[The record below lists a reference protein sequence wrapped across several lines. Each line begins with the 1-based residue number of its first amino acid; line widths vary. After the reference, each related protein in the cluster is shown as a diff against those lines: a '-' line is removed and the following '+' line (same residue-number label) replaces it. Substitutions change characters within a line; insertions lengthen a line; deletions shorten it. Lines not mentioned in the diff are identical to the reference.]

1 MPVRSNIVGIAS
13 PEALEKALRAAYYLA
28 DDAIATASYLALA
41 LGKPLLLEG
50 APGVGKTEAAKA
62 IAAVLGRKLIRLQCY
77 EGIDASAA
85 LYEWN
90 YPRQMLA
97 IRQAGEES
105 IDIYGEAF
113 LIERPMLAALRA
125 PDSTVLLIDEIDR
138 ADQEFEAFLLEFL
151 SDFQISIPERGTL
164 RAAEHPVVVLT
175 SNRTRDLHEA
185 LRRRCVYHWIDYPT
199 EDREA
204 RIVMMR
210 ASSVAEF
217 DRARGRRR
225 RRQAAARTAQQGPRG
240 RRGGRLGGSRDV
252 ASPGRRALARRV
264 QTIDWRCAQ
273 GRGGSS
279 LHLPPARRADCGGR
293 GVSDEL
299 ALPSTISVFI
309 SFVALLRAN
318 GFAVAPEQTTAF
330 LAAIELLGPR
340 SLEHIRKA
348 GLATLAPP
356 PERRATYDRLF
367 DLHFR
372 GNEAIERADGE
383 DEEVVRLQEDG
394 RGEDEPPL
402 ADEANASGLA
412 AARAEA
418 LVERSFARDTT
429 IDALRRLSREAAAR
443 LPRRRGHR
451 RRCARRGPFADLR
464 RTLRESVRNDGE
476 VLRLGRLRRRARPR
490 RILLLIDVS
499 GSMKARTAENMKLA
513 HALSQATRNVEVFTF
528 GTRLTRV
535 TRALRLKRRE
545 QALNAA
551 AHLVSDWDG
560 GTRIGDALQAFLAV
574 PRFGSYARGAA
585 VVVISDGLE
594 RGDPV
599 ALRDAVAKLSRRAW
613 RVSWLTPLATAPGFQ
628 PQTEA
633 LIAIRRFVD
642 DLVGGGTSAAV
653 VSHLL
658 SLGSRRAA

>member
-1 MPVRSNIVGIAS
+1 MAVRGNIVGIDS
-13 PEALEKALRAAYYLA
+13 PEALERALRTAYYLA
-28 DDAIATASYLALA
+28 DEGLATAAYLGLA

-62 IAAVLGRKLIRLQCY
+62 IAAVLGRRLIRLQCY

-105 IDIYGEAF
+105 IDIYGETF
-113 LIERPMLAALRA
+113 LIERPMLASLRA

-151 SDFQISIPERGTL
+151 SDFQISIPERGTV
-164 RAAEHPVVVLT
+164 RAAERPVVVLT

-185 LRRRCVYHWIDYPT
+185 LRRRCVYHWIDYP
-199 EDREA
+199 DR
-204 RIVMMR
+204 
-210 ASSVAEF
+210 
-217 DRARGRRR
+217 RARGAHRDDAGLKRRRIDRARRR
-225 RRQAAARTAQQGPRG
+225 RRGREAAARAAEQGAGHCGSRG
-240 RRGGRLGGSRDV
+240 LGGSGHAAAR
-252 ASPGRRALARRV
+252 ARRAVAGCLQALDRRG
-264 QTIDWRCAQ
+264 AE
-273 GRGGSS
+273 GRGGSH
-279 LHLPPARRADCGGR
+279 LHLRKARRPDCGGCR
-293 GVSDEL
+293 VSDEQP
-299 ALPSTISVFI
+299 LPRAARAFV
-309 SFVALLRAN
+309 SFAALLRVN

-340 SLEHIRKA
+340 SMEDIRLA

-367 DLHFR
+367 DIHFI
-372 GNEAIERADGE
+372 GSEAIDQAGAE
-383 DEEVVRLQEDG
+383 DEEVVRLQEEG
-394 RGEDEPPL
+394 RGEDETL
-402 ADEANASGLA
+402 LVDEANESGLA
-412 AARAEA
+412 AARSEA
-418 LVERSFARDTT
+418 LVERRFAASATG
-429 IDALRRLSREAAAR
+429 DALRRLAREAPAR

-451 RRCARRGPFADLR
+451 RMRARRGPWADLR

-476 VLRLGRLRRRARPR
+476 VLRLGRLKRRARPR
-490 RILLLIDVS
+490 KVLLLIDVS
-499 GSMKARTAENMKLA
+499 GSMKGRTDDNMKLA
-513 HALSQATRNVEVFTF
+513 HALSHAAPNVEVFTF

-535 TRALRLKRRE
+535 TRALRVKRRE
-545 QALNAA
+545 QALSAA

-585 VVVISDGLE
+585 VVIVSDGLE
-594 RGDPV
+594 RGDPS

-613 RVSWLTPLATAPGFQ
+613 RLSWLTPLAAGPGFQ

-642 DLVGGGTSAAV
+642 DLVDGGSTAAI
-653 VSHLL
+653 VSHVL
-658 SLGSRRAA
+658 SLGQRKAA